1 MEAKFRLT
9 NQQRRVQVVEDNLKQ
24 FCENYEVGV
33 LDDTKR
39 RARYHPPKF
48 FTDPERADLI
58 RNDVVEYETERVYTV
73 EIPEGRLRALIE
85 MERRFF
91 QWHRHTKSE
100 VDMFQT
106 LMEKERE
113 ESYYRN
119 TNPAVQKAYEQYSI
133 MLNLA
138 GYQRKF

>member
-1 MEAKFRLT
+1 MSE
-9 NQQRRVQVVEDNLKQ
+9 ELKE
-24 FCENYEVGV
+24 FCENYEVRV
-33 LDDTKR
+33 LNDSKR

-58 RNDVVEYETERVYTV
+58 RNDIVKYETEQVFTI
-73 EIPEGRLRALIE
+73 EIPEGRLRALVE
-85 MERRFF
+85 LERRFF
-91 QWHRHTKSE
+91 KWQRHSQGE

-119 TNPAVQKAYEQYSI
+119 TNPSVQKAYEQYSI

-138 GYQRKF
+138 GYQRKI